1 MNFLAIDPGVSGGI
15 AYLDTDGTTHA
26 MPMPATLGDIRD
38 QLRILA
44 KVPATCFLEEL
55 PKFAGRMGASSMGVM
70 FRNYGR
76 IEGFLAAAGCR
87 VEYLRPQK
95 WQQFHSLGSK
105 KDHGTKWKNH
115 LKGKAQSLFP
125 HLTVTLKTADAL
137 LILEAGMKLSRS

>member
-15 AYLDTDGTTHA
+15 AYVDTDGTTHA
-26 MPMPATLGDIRD
+26 LAMPATLGDILA

-44 KVPATCFLEEL
+44 TGGTCFIEEL
-55 PKFAGRMGASSMGVM
+55 PKFAGRMGASAMGTM

-76 IEGFLAAAGCR
+76 IEGMLSTLGCR
-87 VEYLRPQK
+87 IEYIRPQA
-95 WQQFHSLGSK
+95 WQKVHSLGSK

-115 LKGKAQSLFP
+115 LKGRAQALFP

-137 LILEAGMKLSRS
+137 LILEAGRKLSRS